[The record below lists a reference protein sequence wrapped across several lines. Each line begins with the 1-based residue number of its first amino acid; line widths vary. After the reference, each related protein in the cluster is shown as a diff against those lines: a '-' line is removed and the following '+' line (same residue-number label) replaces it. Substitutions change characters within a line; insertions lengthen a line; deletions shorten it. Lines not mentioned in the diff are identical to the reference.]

1 MKKAVAALLVLCASI
16 AFALPAASQSLA
28 DHPRVKSALALLEFW
43 ADAQRAYEQIP
54 GMSMAVVHDQTLLW
68 SRGFGHSDLEK
79 KTPATPT
86 TIYSICSISKLFTS
100 VAVLSLRDQGKLRLD
115 DPLEKLLP
123 WFSIKKTFPG
133 FGPAT
138 VRGILTHSSG
148 LPRESDFPYWTGP
161 DFAFPTHD
169 EIIARLKSQETLYPA
184 DLHYQYS
191 NLGLTLAGEIVAQLS
206 GRPYAEYV
214 NETVLRPLKL
224 ADTQPRMPEEH
235 RGGRLATGYS
245 AMTRVGKR
253 NVLPFFQANGIAP
266 AAGFSSTVEDLGRF
280 ASWQFRLLAKGGTEI
295 LDSNT
300 LREMHRVQWLE
311 PNWRT
316 AYGLGFSVWQKG
328 EKTFVGHEGSCP
340 GYRSSL
346 QLQTTD
352 KIAAVF
358 AANASGVDAGKFTA
372 VAYAIVA
379 PAIAEAKDPK
389 KPAKNLDKSLQ
400 PYIGIYDNQPWGGET
415 AVVYHED
422 GIAAVDFP
430 TDDPLGDLQK
440 LKRVKGNT
448 FRRVRKDGELGEEVV
463 FEVGPDGKVTRLKWN
478 SNYQVKVR

>member
-1 MKKAVAALLVLCASI
+1 
-16 AFALPAASQSLA
+16 
-28 DHPRVKSALALLEFW
+28 
-43 ADAQRAYEQIP
+43 
-54 GMSMAVVHDQTLLW
+54 
-68 SRGFGHSDLEK
+68 
-79 KTPATPT
+79 
-86 TIYSICSISKLFTS
+86 
-100 VAVLSLRDQGKLRLD
+100 
-115 DPLEKLLP
+115 
-123 WFSIKKTFPG
+123 
-133 FGPAT
+133 
-138 VRGILTHSSG
+138 
-148 LPRESDFPYWTGP
+148 
-161 DFAFPTHD
+161 
-169 EIIARLKSQETLYPA
+169 
-184 DLHYQYS
+184 
-191 NLGLTLAGEIVAQLS
+191 
-206 GRPYAEYV
+206 
-214 NETVLRPLKL
+214 
-224 ADTQPRMPEEH
+224 MPEEH

-245 AMTRVGKR
+245 AMTREGKR

-389 KPAKNLDKSLQ
+389 KPARPFDKSLQ

-422 GIAAVDFP
+422 GIAAVDLP

>member
-1 MKKAVAALLVLCASI
+1 MKLRFLRRPLRPGDHVRLHHRGRRPGTGSGAGEGPAGPPVARVPRNVARRPAGLRGDPGYVHGRRPRPDAS
-16 AFALPAASQSLA
+16 
-28 DHPRVKSALALLEFW
+28 LE
-43 ADAQRAYEQIP
+43 
-54 GMSMAVVHDQTLLW
+54 
-68 SRGFGHSDLEK
+68 RGFGHSDLEK
-79 KTPATPT
+79 KIPATPT

-100 VAVLSLRDQGKLRLD
+100 VAVLSLRDRGKLRLD

-138 VRGILTHSSG
+138 MRGILTHSSG

-206 GRPYAEYV
+206 GRLYAEYV
-214 NETVLRPLKL
+214 TETVLRPLKL

-245 AMTRVGKR
+245 AMTREGKR

-300 LREMHRVQWLE
+300 LREMHRVQ
-311 PNWRT
+311 
-316 AYGLGFSVWQKG
+316 A
-328 EKTFVGHEGSCP
+328 
-340 GYRSSL
+340 
-346 QLQTTD
+346 
-352 KIAAVF
+352 
-358 AANASGVDAGKFTA
+358 
-372 VAYAIVA
+372 
-379 PAIAEAKDPK
+379 
-389 KPAKNLDKSLQ
+389 
-400 PYIGIYDNQPWGGET
+400 
-415 AVVYHED
+415 
-422 GIAAVDFP
+422 
-430 TDDPLGDLQK
+430 
-440 LKRVKGNT
+440 
-448 FRRVRKDGELGEEVV
+448 
-463 FEVGPDGKVTRLKWN
+463 
-478 SNYQVKVR
+478 